1 MRIVR
6 KTDIK
11 SIEMCINTFYYIDTA
26 PVEELLILVDNI
38 EIIKLNLNNRISD
51 IALFAINYHTII
63 KDGKWKEDLQYL
75 KDIVIT
81 SDKFTDLTFVDIDG

>member
-11 SIEMCINTFYYIDTA
+11 SIEMCINTFYYIDCA

-38 EIIKLNLNNRISD
+38 EIIKLNLKIS
-51 IALFAINYHTII
+51 IFLRI
-63 KDGKWKEDLQYL
+63 KD
-75 KDIVIT
+75 
-81 SDKFTDLTFVDIDG
+81 